1 MHEINLLDE
10 TFVKNQSHHYHM
22 SIQTGLNGL
31 SFSILDLQNL
41 KYVGLRNYYFENTD
55 SSSEI
60 VSSFT
65 NVFQKDELIGLNYK
79 SVSHIYI
86 GGGSTLVPAKYF
98 DEQQI
103 NDIYKLNFSAVE
115 QTKVMYNTLD
125 DGKIYN
131 VFAYPEA
138 LLHVLN
144 ERFPKCRLY
153 HHSSPFLQNVLVESA
168 HLTRP
173 RCFSYLYKGFVTI
186 AVADNNQILFYNSFV
201 INSITDIVYYLLS
214 VYEQFNMK
222 PKHLDLFIS
231 SDTDEHDEIFE
242 NLNKYFMHVR
252 FITPSKQF
260 TYSYL
265 FDELYL
271 TRYANLFNVSLC
283 E

>member
-41 KYVGLRNYYFENTD
+41 KYVGLRNYFFDNVD
-55 SSSEI
+55 NPGEI
-60 VSSFT
+60 ASSFT
-65 NVFQKDELIGLNYK
+65 NVFQKEDLLRLNYK

-103 NDIYKLNFSAVE
+103 NDVYKLNFSVPGHH
-115 QTKVMYNTLD
+115 QVMHNTLD
-125 DGKIYN
+125 AGNILN
-131 VFAYPEA
+131 VFAYPDA
-138 LLHVLN
+138 LLKVLN
-144 ERFPKCRLY
+144 DHFPQCKLY
-153 HHSSPFLQNVLVESA
+153 HHSTPFLQHVITGTT
-168 HLTRP
+168 HLEKL
-173 RCFSYLYKGFVTI
+173 RCFSYLYKGLLNI
-186 AVADNNQILFYNSFV
+186 AIAENKQILFYNTFV

-214 VYEQFNMK
+214 VYEQFNMT
-222 PKHLDLFIS
+222 PKHSDLFIS
-231 SDTDEHDEIFE
+231 SDTDQHDEIFE
-242 NLNKYFMHVR
+242 NLNQYFMNLR

-271 TRYANLFNVSLC
+271 TRYANLFNVALC

>member
-41 KYVGLRNYYFENTD
+41 KYVGLRNYFFDNVD
-55 SSSEI
+55 SLNEI
-60 VSSFT
+60 EPSFT
-65 NVFQKDELIGLNYK
+65 NIFHKDDLLQLNYK
-79 SVSHIYI
+79 SVSHIYV

-103 NDIYKLNFSAVE
+103 NNIYKLNFSGSGNH
-115 QTKVMYNTLD
+115 KVMYNALD
-125 DGKIYN
+125 AGNIFN
-131 VFAYPEA
+131 IFSYPEA
-138 LLHVLN
+138 LLKVLN
-144 ERFPKCRLY
+144 DHLPQCKLY
-153 HHSSPFLQNVLVESA
+153 HHSSPFLQNVVTEST

-173 RCFSYLYKGFVTI
+173 RCFSYLYKGMLNVAI
-186 AVADNNQILFYNSFV
+186 ADNKQLLFYNTFI
-201 INSITDIVYYLLS
+201 INSISDIVYYLLG
-214 VYEQFNMK
+214 VYEQFSMT
-222 PKHLDLFIS
+222 PKHSDLFIS

-242 NLNKYFMHVR
+242 NLNKYFKNLR

-265 FDELYL
+265 LDELYL
-271 TRYANLFNVSLC
+271 TQYANLFNVALC

>member
-10 TFVKNQSHHYHM
+10 TFVKNQSHHYNL

-31 SFSILDLQNL
+31 SFSILDFQNL
-41 KYVGLRNYYFENTD
+41 KYVGLRNYFFDNVD
-55 SSSEI
+55 NPNEI
-60 VSSFT
+60 APSFT
-65 NVFQKDELIGLNYK
+65 NVFQKEELLRLNYK
-79 SVSHIYI
+79 SVSHIYV

-103 NDIYKLNFSAVE
+103 NDIYKLNFSVSGNH
-115 QTKVMYNTLD
+115 KVMYNALD
-125 DGKIYN
+125 SGNILN
-131 VFAYPEA
+131 IFSYPET
-138 LLHVLN
+138 LLKVLN
-144 ERFPKCRLY
+144 DHFPQCKLY
-153 HHSSPFLQNVLVESA
+153 HHSTPFLQNVITESA

-173 RCFSYLYKGFVTI
+173 RCYSYLYKGLMTI
-186 AVADNNQILFYNSFV
+186 AIADNKQIIFYNTFI

-214 VYEQFNMK
+214 VYEQFSMT
-222 PKHLDLFIS
+222 PKHSDLFVS

-242 NLNKYFMHVR
+242 NLNKYFKNLR
-252 FITPSKQF
+252 FIIPSKQF

-271 TRYANLFNVSLC
+271 TRYANLFNVALC